1 MRTSSSSTA
10 RLVFFPWQTLERI
23 PTALNSSS
31 PPPLLGMSICE
42 HSIGGTGL
50 TQHSHLDG
58 KHVVFGEV
66 LEGYEIVQAIEN
78 VPKGPGD
85 KPQKPVK
92 ITKSGELPVPEE
104 GIHVEL

>member
-1 MRTSSSSTA
+1 MASANFS
-10 RLVFFPWQTLERI
+10 
-23 PTALNSSS
+23 
-31 PPPLLGMSICE
+31 
-42 HSIGGTGL
+42 
-50 TQHSHLDG
+50 SHLDG

-66 LEGYEIVQAIEN
+66 LEGYDIVQKIEN

-85 KPQKPVK
+85 RPTSPVK